1 MARVTL
7 TPVNMKGAAG
17 LTLPSSGAQSL
28 SGFTGVQFI
37 NNGMLWLAVYNG
49 TGSQTITQ
57 TIAGQVQGIA
67 PTVSPLA
74 LTASTNYLFGNWSQ
88 KDYTQLDGSGMQYID
103 FGGTQA
109 NISVTLYQVTPIP

>member
-7 TPVNMKGAAG
+7 TPVSMKGAAG
-17 LTLPSSGAQSL
+17 LTLPSAGAQSL
-28 SGFTGVQFI
+28 SGFTGVQFV
-37 NNGMLWLAVYNG
+37 NNGCLWLAVYNG

-57 TIAGQVQGIA
+57 LIGGQVQGIA
-67 PTVSPLA
+67 PTVAPVA
-74 LTASTNYLFGNWSQ
+74 LTASTNYIFGNWSQ

-109 NISVTLYQVTPIP
+109 NISVTLYQVVPIP